1 MITRRTLIAGSVAV
15 AGAASAAPLAKRV
28 VTSEQAIGPF
38 YPVIRPADHDADLT
52 RVKGRSGMAT
62 GQPIQVVGWV
72 ADLYGNPIRNAQIEL
87 WQCNAAGRYDH
98 PGDRANPAALDP
110 NFQGFARLATDRD
123 GQFKFRSIK
132 PKDYDTPIGR
142 RTPHIHFDI
151 RSHRER
157 LITQMYFAGEELNST
172 DTLLKAASSRESV
185 IAEAIDRL
193 SADPQALAFRWTV
206 VLGIGGAKPARPG

>member
-1 MITRRTLIAGSVAV
+1 MTRRHLVVGAAAV
-15 AGAASAAPLAKRV
+15 ASVSAAKGQQLTG
-28 VTSEQAIGPF
+28 TSAQDLGPF
-38 YPVIRPADHDADLT
+38 YPIIRPADHDADLT
-52 RVKGRSGMAT
+52 RLKGRKETAI
-62 GQPIQVVGWV
+62 GQPINVIGRVV
-72 ADLYGNPIRNAQIEL
+72 DLRGNPIRNAQVEL

-123 GQFKFRSIK
+123 GQFRLRSVK

-142 RTPHIHFDI
+142 RTPHIHFSIDG
-151 RSHRER
+151 RAER
-157 LITQMYFAGEELNST
+157 LVTQMYFPGEPLN
-172 DTLLKAASSRESV
+172 DIDFVLKNAAPRESV

-206 VLGIGGAKPARPG
+206 VLGVG

>member
-1 MITRRTLIAGSVAV
+1 MLTRRVVVAGGVV
-15 AGAASAAPLAKRV
+15 LAGAASAAPLGKRV
-28 VTSEQAIGPF
+28 STSGQPIGPF
-38 YPVIRPADHDADLT
+38 YPVVRPADHDADLT
-52 RVKGRSGMAT
+52 RVKGRTGIAT
-62 GQPIQVVGWV
+62 GQPIQVIGRVV
-72 ADLYGNPIRNAQIEL
+72 DLRGNPIRNAQVEL

-123 GQFKFRSIK
+123 GQFRFRSIK

-151 RSHRER
+151 RSNRER
-157 LITQMYFAGEELNST
+157 LSTQMYFAGEDLNSS
-172 DTLLKAASSRESV
+172 DPLLKAAGSRESV
-185 IAEAIDRL
+185 IAEAVDRL

-206 VLGIGGAKPARPG
+206 VLGLG

>member
-1 MITRRTLIAGSVAV
+1 MLVTRRHLVVGAAAV
-15 AGAASAAPLAKRV
+15 AGASAARGQTLAA
-28 VTSEQAIGPF
+28 TSSQDLGPF
-38 YPVIRPADHDADLT
+38 YPVLRPADHDADLT
-52 RVKGRSGMAT
+52 RVKGRKGTAA
-62 GQPIQVVGWV
+62 GQPIQVIGRIV
-72 ADLYGNPIRNAQIEL
+72 DLRGNPIRNAQVDL
-87 WQCNAAGRYDH
+87 WQCNAAGRYAH

-142 RTPHIHFDI
+142 RTPHIHFSIDG
-151 RSHRER
+151 HRER
-157 LITQMYFAGEELNST
+157 LVTQMYFPGEPLNET
-172 DTLLKAASSRESV
+172 DFLLKNAEPKQSV

-206 VLGIGGAKPARPG
+206 VLAQG